1 MDARIDP
8 ASPPY
13 SDSIRDA
20 LSRIMPEGVP
30 PLALFRVLA
39 VNERVFGRAMAGGL
53 LDRGSISLRER
64 EIVIL
69 RTCARLGSEYE
80 WGVHVTFF
88 ASKAALSG
96 EEVAATRA
104 EAPPTFSGSER
115 LLFDLVDAL
124 VDTRSVSDELFAEL
138 ALAFSPAQL
147 VELVALV
154 GYYHFIAFTTNAFR
168 IAPEPYAARF

>member
-1 MDARIDP
+1 MEDPSMDARIDP

-13 SDSIRDA
+13 SEPVRDA
-20 LSRIMPEGVP
+20 LARIMPEGVP
-30 PLALFRVLA
+30 PLTLFRVLA

-88 ASKAALSG
+88 SAKARLTP

-104 EAPPTFSGSER
+104 AAPAAFAGAEG
-115 LLFDLVDAL
+115 LLVRLVDAL
-124 VDTRSVSDELFAEL
+124 VDTRTVADELFAEL
-138 ALAFSPAQL
+138 GGAFSPAQL
-147 VELVALV
+147 V
-154 GYYHFIAFTTNAFR
+154 
-168 IAPEPYAARF
+168 